1 MYYSPFLSLLKIIIF
16 FVWTLICS
24 SIQFLLLL
32 TPKNI
37 FFLTPKL
44 YFKGLIFIFGIDIR
58 FKGVPKKENVIY
70 ISNHSSY
77 LDIFILG
84 SKLDGLFVAKSEIAN
99 WPIINKICK
108 LAKTIFINRNK
119 KSNTKNQIA
128 MINKFLVDG
137 FNIILFPEGTSN
149 DGNKVLPFKSS
160 LFAITE
166 LNRDKN
172 YFIQPISLSYTGFD
186 GVPLSRFFKHYFAWY
201 GNMDLVPHV
210 WKLLGMGNCEIE
222 VKYHAPKAFNEFF
235 SRKEACKYCFELI
248 SSQVSKDLNAN
259 TRENLINLYNYKYL

>member
-128 MINKFLVDG
+128 TINKFLVL
-137 FNIILFPEGTSN
+137 ILYYFLREHLTMEIKFYHL
-149 DGNKVLPFKSS
+149 KVLC
-160 LFAITE
+160 L
-166 LNRDKN
+166 
-172 YFIQPISLSYTGFD
+172 Q
-186 GVPLSRFFKHYFAWY
+186 
-201 GNMDLVPHV
+201 
-210 WKLLGMGNCEIE
+210 
-222 VKYHAPKAFNEFF
+222 
-235 SRKEACKYCFELI
+235 
-248 SSQVSKDLNAN
+248 
-259 TRENLINLYNYKYL
+259 